1 MTPAL
6 RAQVLREWQPFHGG
20 PDGVG
25 PKPAN
30 STNKLVPAVMKQLG
44 LEQRLQRAQ
53 VFYLWTDIV
62 GSDIARHA
70 QPVSL
75 RNGLLV
81 IAVDHPVWLQELVR
95 YDKPVILQKVR
106 ERVGKKV
113 VRDICFRI
121 G

>member
-6 RAQVLREWQPFHGG
+6 RARVLREWQPFGAS
-20 PDGVG
+20 PDIPTGS
-25 PKPAN
+25 PA
-30 STNKLVPAVMKQLG
+30 SQLVPQVMKKLG
-44 LEQRLQRAQ
+44 LEQRLQQSQ
-53 VFYLWTDIV
+53 VFFLWSEIV

-81 IAVDHPVWLQELVR
+81 VTVDHPVWLQELSR
-95 YDKPVILQKVR
+95 YHKPLMLQKVQ
-106 ERVGKKV
+106 ERVGKKA

>member
-1 MTPAL
+1 MTPSL
-6 RAQVLREWQPFHGG
+6 RARVLREWQPFGTSPNIPTG
-20 PDGVG
+20 S
-25 PKPAN
+25 PA
-30 STNKLVPAVMKQLG
+30 SQLVPQVMKKLG
-44 LEQRLQRAQ
+44 LEQRLQQSQ
-53 VFYLWTDIV
+53 VFFLWPEVV

-81 IAVDHPVWLQELVR
+81 VTVDHPVWLQELSR
-95 YDKPVILQKVR
+95 YHKPLMLQKVQ
-106 ERVGKKV
+106 ERIGKKA

>member
-6 RAQVLREWQPFHGG
+6 RARVLHEWQPFAINPNIPTGS
-20 PDGVG
+20 
-25 PKPAN
+25 PA
-30 STNKLVPAVMKQLG
+30 SELVPQVMKKLG
-44 LEQRLQRAQ
+44 LEQRLQQSQ
-53 VFYLWTDIV
+53 VFFLWSEIV

-81 IAVDHPVWLQELVR
+81 VTVDHPVWLQELSR
-95 YDKPVILQKVR
+95 YHKSLMLQKVQGR
-106 ERVGKKV
+106 IGKKA

>member
-6 RAQVLREWQPFHGG
+6 RAQVFREWQPHLGG
-20 PDGVG
+20 ADG
-25 PKPAN
+25 AAHN
-30 STNKLVPAVMKQLG
+30 SARSTDKLVPLVMKHLG
-44 LEQRLQRAQ
+44 LEQRLQQSQ
-53 VFYLWTDIV
+53 VFHSWSSIV
-62 GSDIARHA
+62 GSDIAKHA

-81 IAVDHPVWLQELVR
+81 VGVDHPVWLQELSR
-95 YDKPVILQKVR
+95 YHKPLILQKVQ
-106 ERVGKKV
+106 ERVGKKA

>member
-6 RAQVLREWQPFHGG
+6 RARVLREWQPF
-20 PDGVG
+20 GVDPNLPTG
-25 PKPAN
+25 SPA
-30 STNKLVPAVMKQLG
+30 SQLVPQVMKKLG
-44 LEQRLQRAQ
+44 LEQRLQQSQ
-53 VFYLWTDIV
+53 VFFLWPEIV
-62 GSDIARHA
+62 GSDVARHA

-81 IAVDHPVWLQELVR
+81 VTVDHPVWLQELSR
-95 YDKPVILQKVR
+95 YHKPLMLQKVQ
-106 ERVGKKV
+106 ERIGKKA

>member
-6 RAQVLREWQPFHGG
+6 RARVLHEWQPFGTA
-20 PDGVG
+20 PS
-25 PKPAN
+25 PIKPAN
-30 STNKLVPAVMKQLG
+30 PASQLVPQVMKKLG
-44 LEQRLQRAQ
+44 LEQRLQQSQ
-53 VFYLWTDIV
+53 VFFLWPEIV
-62 GSDIARHA
+62 GSEVAHHA

-81 IAVDHPVWLQELVR
+81 VAVDHPVWLQELSR
-95 YDKPVILQKVR
+95 FHKPLMLQKVQ
-106 ERVGKKV
+106 ERVGKKT

>member
-6 RAQVLREWQPFHGG
+6 RAQVLREWQPFGISPNIPTG
-20 PDGVG
+20 S
-25 PKPAN
+25 PA
-30 STNKLVPAVMKQLG
+30 SELVPRVMKKLG
-44 LEQRLQRAQ
+44 LEHRLQQSQ
-53 VFYLWTDIV
+53 VFFLWPEIV
-62 GSDIARHA
+62 GTDIARHA

-81 IAVDHPVWLQELVR
+81 VTVDHPVWLQELSR
-95 YDKPVILQKVR
+95 FHKPLLLQKVQGR
-106 ERVGKKV
+106 IGKKA

>member
-6 RAQVLREWQPFHGG
+6 RARVLHEWQPFGINPNIPTG
-20 PDGVG
+20 S
-25 PKPAN
+25 PA
-30 STNKLVPAVMKQLG
+30 SQLVPQVMKKLG
-44 LEQRLQRAQ
+44 LEQRLQQSQ
-53 VFYLWTDIV
+53 VFFLWSEIV

-81 IAVDHPVWLQELVR
+81 VTVDHPVWLQELSR
-95 YDKPVILQKVR
+95 YHKPLMLQKVQ
-106 ERVGKKV
+106 ERVGKKA

>member
-6 RAQVLREWQPFHGG
+6 RARVLREWQPFGINPNIPTG
-20 PDGVG
+20 S
-25 PKPAN
+25 PA
-30 STNKLVPAVMKQLG
+30 SQLVPQVMKKLG
-44 LEQRLQRAQ
+44 LEQRLQQSQ
-53 VFYLWTDIV
+53 VFFLWSEIV

-81 IAVDHPVWLQELVR
+81 VTVDHPVWLQELSR
-95 YDKPVILQKVR
+95 YHKPLMLQKVQ
-106 ERVGKKV
+106 ERIGKKA

>member
-6 RAQVLREWQPFHGG
+6 RARVLHEWQPFGVN
-20 PDGVG
+20 PDIPTGS
-25 PKPAN
+25 PA
-30 STNKLVPAVMKQLG
+30 SHLVPQVMKKLG
-44 LEQRLQRAQ
+44 LEERLRQSQ
-53 VFYLWTDIV
+53 VFFSWPEIV

-81 IAVDHPVWLQELVR
+81 VTVDHPVWLQELSR
-95 YDKPVILQKVR
+95 YHKPLMLKKVQ
-106 ERVGKKV
+106 ERIGKKA